1 MNLDLSAEKTGKES
15 SRLGRNLVTHMEWFG
30 RGTPIPLR
38 LDSHWKDVII
48 NATLVPN
55 SESPSDFIPNGPTQL
70 LRMSDVSFVLSSSW
84 TPRGLR
90 EKIESADFSSQ
101 ASHINSSVAITTAR

>member
-1 MNLDLSAEKTGKES
+1 
-15 SRLGRNLVTHMEWFG
+15 MEWFG

-38 LDSHWKDVII
+38 LDSQWKDVII

-55 SESPSDFIPNGPTQL
+55 SVSPSDFIPNGPTQL

-84 TPRGLR
+84 APRRLR
-90 EKIESADFSSQ
+90 EKIESANFSSQ
-101 ASHINSSVAITTAR
+101 SSYINLSRNHNSQMIVAEFDIGKIRGQMPIDN